1 MKSLPKDNTMME
13 EEDDVMDEIDD
24 SDLDA
29 FIPEEVAGKNGGG
42 EENDDHSEEES
53 DESEDEELNEK
64 NSKES
69 KVEQNLKDA
78 EEQEDEDDVEEADE
92 DEEEEEEENSSPRRS
107 SRFNPNT
114 SEADKNVEEQTEEGR
129 VEEEKEPLRRSSRLS
144 IPTCESE
151 SVEKEKEQVEVIHL
165 DEEEKP
171 EERDEEVKDGSNE
184 EKDKEMKE
192 KKDKSEEEVEEQIIN
207 LARMVKDKKQEEM
220 VLMEAKGELNSSEE
234 GEEIKEISMVGKD
247 QVMEE
252 EADKDE
258 EMDDIDDSDLDAFLP
273 NNEKADPKT
282 NEDVENK
289 EINTKKL
296 AEVEGTENDS
306 ESDYEEI
313 MEDEEEDDEEAA
325 KVPAEN
331 VKAKEII
338 KTNASNKV
346 SVPTK
351 PSEPTKAN
359 PNVSIESIL
368 SQYDQLNTVKVTKVE
383 PKGSGESFEEDN
395 VKSILTKY
403 DSNGL
408 VLVKAKTV
416 PPAIVKEELKAPVA
430 DIETNLPEV
439 TEDAND
445 GECMEDSENS
455 KSGNF
460 DFTSLA
466 GLSDDEEEMEE
477 ESKEKQALVKQVKEE
492 TVGMKQEETLAEMV
506 EQVGF

>member
-1 MKSLPKDNTMME
+1 MLRDNAHHQSVE
-13 EEDDVMDEIDD
+13 SWGLVPGQSI
-24 SDLDA
+24 DA
-29 FIPEEVAGKNGGG
+29 FGSVQGK
-42 EENDDHSEEES
+42 SQ
-53 DESEDEELNEK
+53 ELVQEGVM
-64 NSKES
+64 E
-69 KVEQNLKDA
+69 LKDMSQGSESGSLA
-78 EEQEDEDDVEEADE
+78 SAVK
-92 DEEEEEEENSSPRRS
+92 ENTGSSFYRAVSSPGKI
-107 SRFNPNT
+107 NI
-114 SEADKNVEEQTEEGR
+114 ATEE
-129 VEEEKEPLRRSSRLS
+129 RS
-144 IPTCESE
+144 
-151 SVEKEKEQVEVIHL
+151 
-165 DEEEKP
+165 
-171 EERDEEVKDGSNE
+171 GSGP
-184 EKDKEMKE
+184 D
-192 KKDKSEEEVEEQIIN
+192 
-207 LARMVKDKKQEEM
+207 
-220 VLMEAKGELNSSEE
+220 
-234 GEEIKEISMVGKD
+234 EEIKQISMVDEEQG
-247 QVMEE
+247 MEE

-282 NEDVENK
+282 NEDVENE

-430 DIETNLPEV
+430 DTETVLPEV

-492 TVGMKQEETLAEMV
+492 TVGRKQEEETLAEMV